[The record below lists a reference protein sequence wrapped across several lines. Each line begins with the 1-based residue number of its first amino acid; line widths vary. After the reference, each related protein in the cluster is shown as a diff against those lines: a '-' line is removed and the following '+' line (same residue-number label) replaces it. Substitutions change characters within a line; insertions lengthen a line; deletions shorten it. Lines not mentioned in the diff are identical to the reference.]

1 MTATANPASH
11 FTDSIRRRAAKRFS
25 KLIPTEGRKM
35 AALIVKRELKA
46 KVRFRFKLHRCTLY
60 RWAKKCGMVM
70 P

>member
-1 MTATANPASH
+1 
-11 FTDSIRRRAAKRFS
+11 
-25 KLIPTEGRKM
+25 M